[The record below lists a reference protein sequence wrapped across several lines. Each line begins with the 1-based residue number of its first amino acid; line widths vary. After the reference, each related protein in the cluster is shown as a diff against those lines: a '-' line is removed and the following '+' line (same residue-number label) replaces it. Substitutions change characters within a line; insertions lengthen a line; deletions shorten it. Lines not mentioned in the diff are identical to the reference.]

1 MPPTPTLVAR
11 TRELARLDFP
21 TGSTPSGPSLALA
34 SAVAIIGS
42 LLADAVVVFVGRR
55 IFPST
60 SGYQHYHF
68 GDYATLTV
76 IGVIIACVAWPVVTR
91 LTSHTRWMFSRMAVL
106 VTLVLLLPDVALLI
120 RGDSAEAV
128 AVLVAMHL
136 AIAVVTYHALV
147 RLAPARA
154 RRVSGG
160 RREGDGREVAAR
172 RG

>member
-1 MPPTPTLVAR
+1 MPPTLVSR
-11 TRELARLDFP
+11 SRELARLDFP
-21 TGSTPSGPSLALA
+21 TGSTPSGVSLAVA
-34 SAVAIIGS
+34 SVVAIVGS
-42 LLADAVVVFVGRR
+42 LLADAVLVFVGRR

-60 SGYQHYHF
+60 SGYQHYRF

-76 IGVIIACVAWPVVTR
+76 IGVVIACVAWPVVTR

-106 VTLVLLLPDVALLI
+106 VTLVLLLPDVALLV

-128 AVLVAMHL
+128 AVLVAMHI
-136 AIAVVTYHALV
+136 AIALVTYHALV

-154 RRVSGG
+154 RRVTGR
-160 RREGDGREVAAR
+160 RREGDRREVAAR